1 MRLLLTSLLIVLL
14 TAAGCSEEKRS
25 PFLKKKINYQ
35 PSIFNMQHYFS
46 DYEYSMS
53 FPLWF
58 NEEILTAK
66 KIKEIRVKVYPYSQG
81 IDVIENSP
89 KQTKVYTFNEEG
101 EVISVHFEQFY
112 ENTKVGSYLFDYST
126 EKDINGFSK
135 VEKTVGPNSDQKASE
150 HFSIYEKER
159 YGDKFLI
166 YKDEFSGDY
175 LFYMLNRKNWG
186 ALSVDSI
193 FNPTVEDKIVFG
205 SPFIPHK
212 SYRVEN
218 VVKELDVIEFNYD
231 KSDAFVQEVKYDEYP
246 FRNKRTITYD
256 KKGVCVG
263 FVDSTFS
270 GQNFLKAELTSFK
283 MEYQLPV
290 KIVHESKSNESIS
303 SYFHIETI
311 EYVFF
316 EEK

>member
-1 MRLLLTSLLIVLL
+1 MRLLLVSLLMVLL
-14 TAAGCSEEKRS
+14 AATGCSEEKRRTL
-25 PFLKKKINYQ
+25 LKKKVTFQ
-35 PSIFNMQHYFS
+35 SSLFNMQHYFS
-46 DYEYSMS
+46 DHEHSMS

-58 NEEILTAK
+58 NEKILTEK
-66 KIKEIRVKVYPYSQG
+66 KIKEIRIKVYPSSQG
-81 IDVIENSP
+81 VDVIEDSP
-89 KQTKVYTFNEEG
+89 KNTKVYTFNEDG
-101 EVISVHFEQFY
+101 EVISVLFEQFY

-126 EKDINGFSK
+126 GKDENGFSK

-150 HFSIYEKER
+150 HYSIYEKEK

-205 SPFIPHK
+205 TPFIPFK

-231 KSDAFVQEVKYDEYP
+231 KSDAFVQEIKYDEYP

-256 KKGVCVG
+256 KKGLCVG

-270 GQNFLKAELTSFK
+270 GQKFLKAELTSFK
-283 MEYQLPV
+283 MESELPV
-290 KIVHESKSNESIS
+290 KIVHKSKSNESS
-303 SYFHIETI
+303 SNYFHVETI
-311 EYVFF
+311 EYIFL

>member
-1 MRLLLTSLLIVLL
+1 MVLL
-14 TAAGCSEEKRS
+14 AATGCSEEKRRTL
-25 PFLKKKINYQ
+25 LKKKVTFQ
-35 PSIFNMQHYFS
+35 SSLFNMQHYFS
-46 DYEYSMS
+46 DHEHSMS

-58 NEEILTAK
+58 NEKILTEK
-66 KIKEIRVKVYPYSQG
+66 KIKEIRIKVYPSSQG
-81 IDVIENSP
+81 VDVIEDSP
-89 KQTKVYTFNEEG
+89 KNTKVYTFNEDG
-101 EVISVHFEQFY
+101 EVISVLFEQFY

-126 EKDINGFSK
+126 GKDENGFSK

-150 HFSIYEKER
+150 HYSIYEKEK

-205 SPFIPHK
+205 TPFIPFK

-231 KSDAFVQEVKYDEYP
+231 KSDAFVQEIKYDEYP

-256 KKGVCVG
+256 KKGLCVG

-270 GQNFLKAELTSFK
+270 GQKFLKAELTSFK
-283 MEYQLPV
+283 MESELPV
-290 KIVHESKSNESIS
+290 KIVHKSKSNESS
-303 SYFHIETI
+303 SNYFHVETI
-311 EYVFF
+311 EYIFL

>member
-1 MRLLLTSLLIVLL
+1 MRVLLVGLLIVLFG
-14 TAAGCSEEKRS
+14 ASSCSEEKRER
-25 PFLKKKINYQ
+25 FLKKRMTFQ
-35 PSIFNMQHYFS
+35 PFLFNVQHYFS
-46 DYEYSMS
+46 DNEYNMS

-58 NEEILTAK
+58 NDTVLK
-66 KIKEIRVKVYPYSQG
+66 QNKIKEIKLNVFPSSQSSALT
-81 IDVIENSP
+81 ENSP
-89 KQTKVYTFNEEG
+89 KHTKVYSFNEQG
-101 EVISVHFEQFY
+101 EVVSVHFEQFY

-126 EKDINGFSK
+126 AKDENGFSK

-150 HFSIYEKER
+150 HYSIYEKEK

-166 YKDEFSGDY
+166 YRDEFSGDY
-175 LFYMLNRKNWG
+175 LFYMLNSKNWG

-193 FNPTVEDKIVFG
+193 FNPTIEDKIVFG
-205 SPFIPHK
+205 TPFIPMK

-218 VVKELDVIEFNYD
+218 VVKEIDVIDFKYD
-231 KSDAFVQEVKYDEYP
+231 KSEEFVQEIKYDEYP
-246 FRNKRTITYD
+246 FRNKRSVNYGE
-256 KKGVCVG
+256 KGNCMG

-270 GQNFLKAELTSFK
+270 GEKFLTAELTYFE
-283 MEYQLPV
+283 MEAELP
-290 KIVHESKSNESIS
+290 IRIIHESQSNESTS